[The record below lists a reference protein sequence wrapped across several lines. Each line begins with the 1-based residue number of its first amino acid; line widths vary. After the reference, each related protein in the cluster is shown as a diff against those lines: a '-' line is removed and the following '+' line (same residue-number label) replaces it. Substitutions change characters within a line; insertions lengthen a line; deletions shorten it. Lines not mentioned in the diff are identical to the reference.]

1 MGILTVGVGFLVNF
15 LNFVDKILQSL
26 GIKICD
32 VNRDYIIKGK

>member
-15 LNFVDKILQSL
+15 LNFVDKIIQRL

>member
-15 LNFVDKILQSL
+15 VNFVDKILQRL

-32 VNRDYIIKGK
+32 VNRDHIIKGK